1 MTQLDHSCQLNLGHL
16 KLTLLPERAVYWADR
31 RTLLVADLHLGKSE
45 AFRRAG
51 VAIPEG
57 DTQDT
62 LARLH
67 KLVAQYQPQ
76 ELILLGDILHARL
89 TPNSPLPTQVQ
100 TWCQTAQLPRV
111 TAIIGNHDNDL
122 ERIRD
127 AFHIIPEG
135 EIVDG
140 LCLLHHPPAHPLKT
154 PWVAGHWHPVA
165 QLRHGGDRL
174 RLPVFVHKSQEGVI
188 LPAFGSFTGGHE
200 VPAMQG
206 DQRYATSGQTIFTL
220 DND

>member
-1 MTQLDHSCQLNLGHL
+1 MTQSEHKLQVDLGHL
-16 KLTLLPERAVYWADR
+16 QLTLLPERAAYWADR
-31 RTLLVADLHLGKSE
+31 KTLLVADLHLGKSE

-51 VAIPEG
+51 VGIPEG

-62 LARLH
+62 LARLQS
-67 KLVAQYQPQ
+67 LIERYNPQ

-89 TPNSPLPTQVQ
+89 TATSPLPNQIRAWRQ
-100 TWCQTAQLPRV
+100 TLTIPKI
-111 TAIIGNHDNDL
+111 TAIIGNHDHDL
-122 ERIRD
+122 ERIRS
-127 AFHIIPEG
+127 AFHIDPEG

-140 LCLLHHPPAHPLKT
+140 LCLLHHPPENRLGT

-174 RLPVFVHKSQEGVI
+174 RLPVFVRKSKEGLI

-200 VPAMQG
+200 VPALKG
-206 DQRYATSGQTIFTL
+206 DQRYATSGQRIFAL
-220 DND
+220 END